1 MAVKKICTDAKKHLE
16 NTLKTGKVGYTPL
29 DPRALKQMENML
41 NNERILRMSEKEPY
55 RSSVCIGLHSG
66 RSWWREQFLYNNCFY
81 HVTGEHTKDEKKLLI
96 MDAFDAERKK
106 FERLKSKFS
115 DNFET
120 KYERPRIP
128 ENVRVEVWRRDQGQC
143 AKCGSR
149 EKLEYDHI
157 LPISKGGGNTARNIE
172 LLCEKCN
179 REKGAKIQ

>member
-1 MAVKKICTDAKKHLE
+1 MAVKKLCLDAKKFLE
-16 NTLKTGKVGYTPL
+16 KEARHMDQRGRKNI
-29 DPRALKQMENML
+29 ECML
-41 NNERILRMSEKEPY
+41 NNERVRRMSEKEPY
-55 RSSVCIGLHSG
+55 RSSSFIGL
-66 RSWWREQFLYNNCFY
+66 RSTRGHFLYEQFLYNNCFY
-81 HVTGEHTKDEKKLLI
+81 YVTGEHTKDEKKILI

-172 LLCEKCN
+172 LLCERCN